1 MITTEQIL
9 LYQQLEEEARE
20 MRRLQ
25 CLYFKTRDKGVMAD
39 SISSERKVD
48 SILAKLEATRR
59 NAQ

>member
-25 CLYFKTRDKGVMAD
+25 NLYFKTRDKGVMAD

>member
-25 CLYFKTRDKGVMAD
+25 NLYFKTRDKGVMGD